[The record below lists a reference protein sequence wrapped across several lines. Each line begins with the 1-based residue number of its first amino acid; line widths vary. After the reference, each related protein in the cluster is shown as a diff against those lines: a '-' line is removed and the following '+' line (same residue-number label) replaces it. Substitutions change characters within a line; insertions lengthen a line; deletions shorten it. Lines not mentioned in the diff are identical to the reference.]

1 VQFEENM
8 AMIAEG
14 RDEIADLA
22 SGLKAAG
29 LSMNNEAGV
38 LTKASRTTSFQSTAA
53 PISSAASVCSEA
65 AKSLGPCDWQSKSL
79 RNCLKKEAV
88 WTLDIPVRG
97 PDLESASEQYQ
108 TWVQQTEECS
118 EVAFDENAMEMISK
132 KSKFKLA
139 ILSAPN
145 GDFLGFAIYKMN
157 RGQGSLTIGKIAVS
171 LDYRG
176 QGYGKRMIKEL
187 IKMAKKDKMIY
198 FVSLSALPTA
208 VKFYKRMNFKAFT
221 DVKFTEVLEGLRE
234 GESFVDGQVYMEFK
248 VRNQPRKGRK

>member
-1 VQFEENM
+1 VQFEEKM

-14 RDEIADLA
+14 RDEIAELA

-29 LSMNNEAGV
+29 LSNNNEAGV

-53 PISSAASVCSEA
+53 PISSAASVCSEPA
-65 AKSLGPCDWQSKSL
+65 GSLGPCDWQ
-79 RNCLKKEAV
+79 EAV

-97 PDLESASEQYQ
+97 PDLERASQQYQ
-108 TWVQQTEECS
+108 TWVQKTEECS

-187 IKMAKKDKMIY
+187 IKMAKKDKMIF

-208 VKFYKRMNFKAFT
+208 VKFYKRLNFKAFT
-221 DVKFTEVLEGLRE
+221 DIKFTEVLEGLRE